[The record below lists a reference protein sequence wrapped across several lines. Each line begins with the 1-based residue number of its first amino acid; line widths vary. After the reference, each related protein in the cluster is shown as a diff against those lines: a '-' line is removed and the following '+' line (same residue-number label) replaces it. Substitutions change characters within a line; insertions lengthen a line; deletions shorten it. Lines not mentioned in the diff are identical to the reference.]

1 MVTSETCF
9 SVKNFGNSILFLSN
23 EVLEIREYSLSGIIL
38 EVKDKGGKRFEEE
51 RGGCLNYVRVMS
63 VLCPKCPCYVCHK
76 LCQKLSLK
84 SEFHLLKIQ
93 I

>member
-1 MVTSETCF
+1 LVSNETCF

-51 RGGCLNYVRVMS
+51 RGGMS
-63 VLCPKCPCYVCHK
+63 
-76 LCQKLSLK
+76 
-84 SEFHLLKIQ
+84 
-93 I
+93 